1 MKYLIPKDK
10 RHRKAASRKEWYCLL
25 LKAIVDNSFL
35 SEDIRNAAW
44 QRLTLEGKSG
54 RFTTIRNRCAV
65 SGRGHAV
72 LRIFKLAR
80 TPFHIDAN
88 MGKLPGVRRSSW

>member
-1 MKYLIPKDK
+1 ML
-10 RHRKAASRKEWYCLL
+10 HGSVLL
-25 LKAIVDNSFL
+25 LKENLAGLLLYVIG
-35 SEDIRNAAW
+35 AP
-44 QRLTLEGKSG
+44 
-54 RFTTIRNRCAV
+54 V